1 MPGPPKKPAGGTR
14 VRFDPDTGG
23 TGIGLGAP
31 SAPSVAGSPETE
43 GMRYGQGGFK
53 TDWME
58 KSRRDQIDR
67 GYAGEVDAWTPPP
80 VVHPGDDTELDWLA
94 ADIAKDQAAH
104 EKLLRETPAY
114 WTTLNAVYDPKL
126 QFRFKVTVEGLKFED
141 KPGWRP
147 PDDFNDN
154 ADGDNGVAWYAKS
167 VDKPGLI
174 LKVLDQDRI
183 VKQGAKKQ
191 SMPSVE
197 SPELKPINMVL
208 VDPTYPNVTRKIIR
222 WIRRSGLHEAQAQQ
236 IISDAKKTRKKSF
249 LDTIGPVTIE
259 QLAPNGKWLEKWTL
273 HGAFPA
279 DISFGK
285 LDYSSNDLVEINMTW
300 YYTSFTVEFSGFNP
314 KTSSTLGAGP
324 IGKEDYYDYFRGDDT
339 VPPTPPQET
348 QTSCAERWR
357 LLGSA
362 GQAVWN
368 SQDGYAGFAKSACGL
383 TVAAPAGDETG
394 TDGDHAA
401 GTADLPDTDE
411 VPAEENIAVEAF
423 FTGLENPGPAISQ
436 PLE

>member
-1 MPGPPKKPAGGTR
+1 MAGPDDTDRPAGLTLDD
-14 VRFDPDTGG
+14 FFTE
-23 TGIGLGAP
+23 
-31 SAPSVAGSPETE
+31 SVVYGYSPETKAAADAA
-43 GMRYGQGGFK
+43 R
-53 TDWME
+53 
-58 KSRRDQIDR
+58 RRDF
-67 GYAGEVDAWTPPP
+67 DADALLPALRDTS
-80 VVHPGDDTELDWLA
+80 GDDHSMGAIQMEDL
-94 ADIAKDQAAH
+94 H
-104 EKLLRETPAY
+104 YREVPAF

-141 KPGWRP
+141 KPGKAP

-154 ADGDNGVAWYAKS
+154 IDRDNGVAWYAKS

-174 LKVLDQDRI
+174 FKMLDQDRI
-183 VKQGAKKQ
+183 VMQGGEKQTQ
-191 SMPSVE
+191 PTVE
-197 SPELKPINMVL
+197 SPDYKPINMVL

-259 QLAPNGKWLEKWTL
+259 QLAPNGKWLERWTL

-314 KTSSTLGAGP
+314 KDSSTLGAGP

-339 VPPTPPQET
+339 VPPTPPKET
-348 QTSCAERWR
+348 PASCAERWR
-357 LLGSA
+357 LLGPA
-362 GQAVWN
+362 GQAVWK
-368 SQDGYAGFAKSACGL
+368 SQGGYGGYAKSACGI
-383 TVAAPAGDETG
+383 TVAAPPAEGSGTG
-394 TDGDHAA
+394 GDHAG
-401 GTADLPDTDE
+401 GTADLSDTDE
-411 VPAEENIAVEAF
+411 VPPAQADADANKLADLRQSL
-423 FTGLENPGPAISQ
+423 GNPPWLEDVR
-436 PLE
+436 